1 MSSEAFNAP
10 TASPQR
16 EQNITMQATFP
27 PTDPRH
33 LCDWAVTSI
42 VGELPDMN
50 PLKHAHLLSTLP
62 KRIWTISILNNR
74 FLEALV
80 LALMLFW
87 VLILVFYRAKKFPYR
102 RVTGRGEAIRAAQQ
116 MTNAG
121 FVVAGYVSARNGNI
135 KA

>member
-87 VLILVFYRAKKFPYR
+87 VLILVFYRAKRLPYR
-102 RVTGRGEAIRAAQQ
+102 RVTDRGEAIRAAQQ